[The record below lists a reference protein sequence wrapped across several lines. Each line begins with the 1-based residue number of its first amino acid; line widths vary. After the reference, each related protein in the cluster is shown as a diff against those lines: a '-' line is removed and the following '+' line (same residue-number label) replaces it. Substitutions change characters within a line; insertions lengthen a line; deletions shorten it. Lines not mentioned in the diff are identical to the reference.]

1 MEYTGY
7 GQERLKDIVEKEA
20 AGEEKPAAAK
30 EDEEAKEQRQEPAP
44 VKEQPQDDDKW
55 YDTVTQIKLVCKGKR
70 LQAFRVTGN
79 LNDSNTKMTMANII
93 PHIEMKVKVIYS
105 FKSVIYRGDGEI
117 ISYSKALDSSPR
129 MFTSLKE
136 IQADIEECEQN
147 WFDLDNEEVWS
158 KAYLPTTGTT
168 KIRGNYEGKVVF
180 KHVQIKLV
188 ASNEPLMG
196 CGPLPSW
203 LNDKRYIYAIDKFD
217 DNLCVW
223 QCPAIYMRKNIQW
236 GTEFVTRTTLKLV
249 REYYGN
255 KNLKKKG
262 HEAHKTC

>member
-1 MEYTGY
+1 M
-7 GQERLKDIVEKEA
+7 
-20 AGEEKPAAAK
+20 
-30 EDEEAKEQRQEPAP
+30 
-44 VKEQPQDDDKW
+44 
-55 YDTVTQIKLVCKGKR
+55 CKGKR

-236 GTEFVTRTTLKLV
+236 GTEFVTRTTLQLA
-249 REYYGN
+249 
-255 KNLKKKG
+255 
-262 HEAHKTC
+262 HETMVIKI